1 MKYRLK
7 DGVNF
12 TLVNEK
18 SIMKFNFDLS
28 NYYDKETRMF
38 EFPDSYIAW
47 NLMAQV
53 FEEFLVRLDL
63 VEKVEEY
70 ERFI

>member
-12 TLVNEK
+12 KLVNKK
-18 SIMKFNFDLS
+18 SIMKFDFDLS
-28 NYYDKETRMF
+28 NYYDEKTRMF
-38 EFPDSYIAW
+38 KFPEGYIAW

-53 FEEFLVRLDL
+53 FEEFLIYLDL
-63 VEKVEEY
+63 VEKVK
-70 ERFI
+70 

>member
-12 TLVNEK
+12 KLVNDK
-18 SIMKFNFDLS
+18 SIMKFDFDLS
-28 NYYDKETRMF
+28 NYYDKETRIF
-38 EFPDSYIAW
+38 EFPEGYIAW

-53 FEEFLVRLDL
+53 FEEFLIRLDL
-63 VEKVEEY
+63 VEKVEV
-70 ERFI
+70 